1 MAVSRRRTYRPN
13 EVTVPARP
21 SRRAALAGAL
31 LLPALAGCSVARM
44 ELPASLAAA
53 PVYAVE
59 GRNGFKIEE
68 RLAFGPWRTTAV
80 ERSWTSSP
88 SLRINQVEWA
98 RSKQRYAFT
107 MQREGTAAW
116 RGRCEAGARS
126 FGVHVAGGVAGP
138 DDEAGLRCELEG
150 GDGMAPGTLTLDAR
164 ADAAGEGLL
173 SGGEERLTVRG
184 TRRLEGGALPAD
196 GTTGYTI
203 TDDAGAPL
211 AAVEVINEGSVRL
224 SGSLEP
230 ARRDGLA
237 AAAVALL
244 LLEDLRAHVDLTER

>member
-1 MAVSRRRTYRPN
+1 
-13 EVTVPARP
+13 
-21 SRRAALAGAL
+21 
-31 LLPALAGCSVARM
+31 M
-44 ELPASLAAA
+44 ELPPSLAAA
-53 PVYAVE
+53 PVYTVE
-59 GRNGFKIEE
+59 GRNGLKIDE
-68 RLAFGPWRTTAV
+68 RLAFGPWRTTGV

-88 SLRINQVEWA
+88 SLRINEVESA

-107 MQREGTAAW
+107 VQRDGGATW

-138 DDEAGLRCELEG
+138 DDETGLRCALEG
-150 GDGMAPGTLTLDAR
+150 EEGTAPWTLTLDAR
-164 ADAAGEGLL
+164 ADAAGEGVLE
-173 SGGEERLTVRG
+173 GGAERLTVCG
-184 TRRLEGGALPAD
+184 TRRLEGGALPAE
-196 GTTGYTI
+196 GTAGYTI
-203 TDDAGAPL
+203 ADDADAPL

-230 ARRDGLA
+230 ARRDVLA